1 MEIILK
7 EQHVKELENFAN
19 ELPTKF
25 GAPLLNFLNKLANEQ
40 GQIPT
45 NPDSISTGGMQSED
59 EVQSISN

>member
-1 MEIILK
+1 MRIILE

-40 GQIPT
+40 GQIPA
-45 NPDSISTGGMQSED
+45 NSDSISTDGLQPAE
-59 EVQSISN
+59 EV